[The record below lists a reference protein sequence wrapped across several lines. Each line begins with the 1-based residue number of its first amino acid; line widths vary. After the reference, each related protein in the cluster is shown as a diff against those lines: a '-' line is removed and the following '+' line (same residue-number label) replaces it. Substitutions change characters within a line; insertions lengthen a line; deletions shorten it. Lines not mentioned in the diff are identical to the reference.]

1 MEALRP
7 PAGARL
13 EPRTADR
20 LWPPPD
26 GTWIALLGL
35 APIFLGHWF
44 YGALVSD
51 VALVMDLVAAVTLG
65 GMLAH
70 PKLRTDILRLK
81 GLLWPGLAM
90 AAVIGV
96 GLWTLTPYVPG
107 GPHPVWSFVGSRSPA
122 ATLDKSAT
130 LVEVIKLC
138 GLACI
143 FMVGAAT
150 GASDARARAALNL
163 TVWLGLAFSLWAFFA
178 GVTGSIYQSQG
189 HRLEARFL
197 TPNTAGTFFAVMLV
211 LGVALL
217 AQRLRGQARARITN
231 ALPWAT
237 AVLVFAT
244 CLLMSASRAGTAAAF
259 VALCLFALSQ
269 LATGR
274 WRVTQAAGAG
284 LAGLAGLAVLL
295 FVAGDVL
302 VRRLLTTGV
311 DFIDR
316 TAIWKL
322 HWNVFLD
329 SPLFGE
335 GLGSFESVAKARL
348 TEGDFSGL
356 WNIRAAHSVYLQWLE
371 QAGLAGALPM
381 FLAVALVMWAALS
394 GALRRNR
401 MTAVLFALLAVDVVF
416 LLHGVTDFALESPSM
431 SAFWAYMLGLQF
443 AVAQGTSVR

>member
-1 MEALRP
+1 
-7 PAGARL
+7 
-13 EPRTADR
+13 
-20 LWPPPD
+20 
-26 GTWIALLGL
+26 
-35 APIFLGHWF
+35 
-44 YGALVSD
+44 
-51 VALVMDLVAAVTLG
+51 
-65 GMLAH
+65 
-70 PKLRTDILRLK
+70 
-81 GLLWPGLAM
+81 
-90 AAVIGV
+90 
-96 GLWTLTPYVPG
+96 
-107 GPHPVWSFVGSRSPA
+107 
-122 ATLDKSAT
+122 
-130 LVEVIKLC
+130 
-138 GLACI
+138 
-143 FMVGAAT
+143 
-150 GASDARARAALNL
+150 
-163 TVWLGLAFSLWAFFA
+163 
-178 GVTGSIYQSQG
+178 
-189 HRLEARFL
+189 
-197 TPNTAGTFFAVMLV
+197 
-211 LGVALL
+211 
-217 AQRLRGQARARITN
+217 
-231 ALPWAT
+231 
-237 AVLVFAT
+237 
-244 CLLMSASRAGTAAAF
+244 
-259 VALCLFALSQ
+259 
-269 LATGR
+269 
-274 WRVTQAAGAG
+274 
-284 LAGLAGLAVLL
+284 
-295 FVAGDVL
+295 